1 MGRIHKKYYS
11 ANATFLSDEA
21 IREIKGSIG
30 VVPDAINTMAK
41 KYHISHSR
49 VVDYI
54 ENREREQQ
62 MNSRSRIER
71 DVFYIESQHQ
81 NSTPDR
87 YSKKKRS
94 SSKLIHSP
102 HSSSNNGEKMDKI
115 SGGGINNIPNTDI
128 EAQIER
134 EIKRKDKNL
143 ANSTRIKSLT

>member
-11 ANATFLSDEA
+11 ANATFLSDEV

-62 MNSRSRIER
+62 MNSRSRIEG

-102 HSSSNNGEKMDKI
+102 HSSSNNGEKMEKI

-134 EIKRKDKNL
+134 EIKRKDK
-143 ANSTRIKSLT
+143 